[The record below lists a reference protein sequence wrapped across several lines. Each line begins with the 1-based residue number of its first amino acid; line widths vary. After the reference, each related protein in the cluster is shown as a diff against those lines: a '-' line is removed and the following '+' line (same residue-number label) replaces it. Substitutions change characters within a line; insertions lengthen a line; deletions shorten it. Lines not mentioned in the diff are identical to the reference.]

1 MPAAGLKA
9 AIMVNDV
16 CHVVKGIA
24 AKKYHEKKNEREEM
38 LQMKLKNM

>member
-9 AIMVNDV
+9 AIIVNDV
-16 CHVVKGIA
+16 VGHVVKGIA
-24 AKKYHEKKNEREEM
+24 AEKQKKNQEDDEI